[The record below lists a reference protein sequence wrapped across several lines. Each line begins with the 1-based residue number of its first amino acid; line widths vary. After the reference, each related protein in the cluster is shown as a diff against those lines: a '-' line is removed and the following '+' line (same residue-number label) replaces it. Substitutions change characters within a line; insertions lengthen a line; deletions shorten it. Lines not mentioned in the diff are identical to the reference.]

1 MDFVFAL
8 SDVWISSCDFFFP
21 SLPPFSSFRVST
33 WFSLSGRFS
42 YHLAYISI
50 PFPYYALSQDSV
62 YLIHYEP
69 LWIECVPQNSYI
81 NILTPNMI
89 VLGGGALRRWLDGK
103 GEGQNKGGHP
113 ALGRMRKCR
122 VREGVRWGHLPTP
135 GQWGGSSS
143 RLPGFSAAGEM
154 TGKEW
159 TARR

>member
-1 MDFVFAL
+1 MVSLLRSRHKTLNTQILLWTLYLLFLMCEFLPV
-8 SDVWISSCDFFFP
+8 IFFSP

-103 GEGQNKGGHP
+103 GEG
-113 ALGRMRKCR
+113 L
-122 VREGVRWGHLPTP
+122 REWG
-135 GQWGGSSS
+135 
-143 RLPGFSAAGEM
+143 
-154 TGKEW
+154 
-159 TARR
+159 